1 MYDSWVKMCESMF
14 SSMIWMFPQKKY
26 DMDVWWFKHAY
37 YMLKLKSDDF
47 LLEMMLECILNF
59 KPMWLLSRL
68 YGVDK
73 YDKMLS
79 CGGSKGK

>member
-1 MYDSWVKMCESMF
+1 MWKYVF
-14 SSMIWMFPQKKY
+14 KY
-26 DMDVWWFKHAY
+26 DMDVPSKKVWYGCLVVQTCLLHAKIESWWFFIGNDVRMH
-37 YMLKLKSDDF
+37 S
-47 LLEMMLECILNF
+47 F